1 MKLKKIFIPYFWR
14 GGVPPD
20 SVENSIFFFKNFIE
34 PFPYTL
40 LKSEPSKLPSQ
51 PTSAWFDFTMSN
63 TCPECGK
70 EFSSDLSMKIHYKT
84 QHSGVTYPCN
94 KCEYVSKVKAQ
105 LDKHLKNVHELQQCK
120 DCSFKI
126 VGKRSLWL
134 HTKSKHIQTR
144 KHKK

>member
-1 MKLKKIFIPYFWR
+1 M
-14 GGVPPD
+14 
-20 SVENSIFFFKNFIE
+20 
-34 PFPYTL
+34 
-40 LKSEPSKLPSQ
+40 SKFPSQ

-105 LDKHLKNVHELQQCK
+105 LDKHLKNVHELKQCK
-120 DCSFKI
+120 DCGFKI